1 MSEPTNDLV
10 TALRTNGSVREFE
23 PRAVPDDVLYRVL
36 DTARF
41 APSGGNRQPW
51 GAIFIRDRDTRV
63 KLREL
68 VQGSFREYQA
78 HQRAGVVAFSTGA
91 DGIWHGPAI
100 DLDEARRTP
109 APWGFV
115 DRFEDLPEWVIIT
128 ADLTQLAIMDNPIG
142 RQSICGGA
150 SVYPFVQSMLLAA
163 RAEGIAGVL
172 TTFLVREERA
182 AREILGFP
190 EHIAI
195 AAMVLLGYPK
205 HQNSKLTRKPVEDFA
220 RMERWDGPAFT
231 G

>member
-1 MSEPTNDLV
+1 MTDSTTDLL
-10 TALRTNGSVREFE
+10 TALRTNGSVRAFDQR
-23 PRAVPDDVLYRVL
+23 PVPDDVLYRVL
-36 DTARF
+36 DSARF

-51 GAIFIRDRDTRV
+51 GTIIVRDRDTRV

-68 VQGSFREYQA
+68 VQSSFREYQA
-78 HQRAGVVAFSTGA
+78 HQRVGVVAFSTGD
-91 DGIWHGPAI
+91 DGIWHGPAV
-100 DLDEARRTP
+100 DLDEARQVP
-109 APWGFV
+109 APWSFT
-115 DRFEDLPEWVIIT
+115 DHLEDLPEWVIVT
-128 ADLTQLAIMDNPIG
+128 ADLTQLAIMDNPVG

-172 TTFLVREERA
+172 TTFIVREERA

-195 AAMVLLGYPK
+195 AAMVILGYPK
-205 HQNSKLTRKPVEDFA
+205 RQNSKLTRRPVEEFA
-220 RMERWDGPAFT
+220 RIDRWDGPAFT

>member
-1 MSEPTNDLV
+1 MTDLSTDLV
-10 TALRTNGSVREFE
+10 TGLRTNGSVREFH
-23 PRAVPDDVLYRVL
+23 PRPVPDDVLYRVL
-36 DTARF
+36 DSARF

-51 GAIFIRDRDTRV
+51 GAIIIRDRDTRV

-68 VQGSFREYQA
+68 VQSSFREYQA
-78 HQRAGVVAFSTGA
+78 HQRAGIVAFATGA

-100 DLDEARRTP
+100 DLEAAQQMP
-109 APWGFV
+109 APWAFT
-115 DRFEDLPEWVIIT
+115 DHLEDLPEWVIVT

-163 RAEGIAGVL
+163 RTEGIAGVM
-172 TTFLVREERA
+172 TTFIVREERR

-195 AAMVLLGYPK
+195 AAMVILGYPK
-205 HQNSKLTRKPVEDFA
+205 HQNTKLTRRSVEQFTRLD
-220 RMERWDGPAFT
+220 RWDGPAFT